1 MRSEFDFTP
10 LYRSSIGFDQIF
22 NLLNN
27 AQRLDGVDTWPP
39 YDIVKTGED
48 NYRISIAVAG
58 FAENNLDI
66 QQERN
71 VLVVKGSANQPQDGE
86 YLHRGIA
93 TQAFERRFELAA
105 HVTVENATLKNG
117 LLMIALKR
125 EIPDAMKPRRIT
137 IGKVSA
143 DAKRQQIEFDKKVA

>member
-48 NYRISIAVAG
+48 EYWITMAVAG

-93 TQAFERRFELAA
+93 TQAFERRFELAG

-125 EIPDAMKPRRIT
+125 EIPDAMKPRRIA
-137 IGKVSA
+137 IGNVSA
-143 DAKRQQIEFDKKVA
+143 DAKRQQIEPDKKVA